1 MLQPSG
7 AASWAMRYRADG
19 KPKKLTLGPWPAID
33 LATARRRAEEAR
45 GEVAGGKDPAA
56 MKQAARDARKAEQE
70 ASERRF
76 AKIVAS
82 YVDRYVKRE
91 LGAAWGKEV
100 ERLLRVEILP
110 ALGDRRID
118 AVTRSHVL
126 DLLDSIVDRGA
137 PITANRVF
145 AVLRQLFNWSLDRD
159 LVKVSPMPRRAPAL
173 EQQRDRVLDDDEI
186 RLVWKALD
194 QIGGNFGAVG
204 RLLLLTGARRD
215 EIAEGVWS
223 EIDLETRTWTIP
235 GARTKNG
242 QPHEIPLSDAAVDIL
257 RRLPRVTSKQGYV
270 FTTSGHV
277 PLRGFSGFK
286 PKADA
291 MSGVTG
297 WTFHDL
303 RRTVATNLQ
312 KLGVRLEVT
321 EAVLNHAS
329 GSRAGV
335 VGIYQRHTWAAEKRV
350 ALDAWARRL
359 EAIISGAGPSNVV
372 ELAGRGR

>member
-1 MLQPSG
+1 
-7 AASWAMRYRADG
+7 MRYRADG

-335 VGIYQRHTWAAEKRV
+335 VGIYQRHTWAAEKRA
-350 ALDAWARRL
+350 ALEAWGRRL
-359 EAIISGAGPSNVV
+359 DVIVNGETTSNMV
-372 ELAGRGR
+372 ELRA